1 MTLIVNELALSV
13 VPVVYQR
20 YPPVD
25 AHYPADV
32 LRHFNIVDGDGD
44 GAGDGGDGD
53 RDGRWL
59 WQLMV
64 AMPA

>member
-25 AHYPADV
+25 AHYPAHV
-32 LRHFNIVDGDGD
+32 LQHFSIGEGDGD
-44 GAGDGGDGD
+44 GAGDGGAGDGD
-53 RDGRWL
+53 GGDGDGGDGYGN
-59 WQLMV
+59 
-64 AMPA
+64 